1 MDPTRYAFLDWP
13 GPIAFAHQ
21 GGADEF
27 PENTL
32 KAFEC
37 SAALGYRYLETDVH
51 VTSDGVVV
59 VMHDATL
66 DRTTDRVGTIER
78 LPWNVVK
85 EARVAGT
92 EPVPRLDEVLEA
104 MPQSRFN
111 IEPKTDAAVAP
122 LIDVIRRAG
131 AVERVCI
138 GSFKDHRA
146 ATARCALGPSLC
158 TGTGTVAT
166 ARLRLGSWLPGLGRY
181 LARTA
186 AACAQVPA
194 RYGPVPVVDHTS
206 VQFAHGIGLA
216 LHVWTINEAPE
227 MIRLLDLGVDGI
239 MTDRPTVLKEVLVSR
254 GQWAS

>member
-1 MDPTRYAFLDWP
+1 MDPTRYAFLDSP

-37 SAALGYRYLETDVH
+37 SAGLGYRYLETDVH
-51 VTSDGVVV
+51 VTADEVVV
-59 VMHDATL
+59 VIHDATL

-104 MPQSRFN
+104 LPESRFN
-111 IEPKTDAAVAP
+111 IEPKTDAAVEP
-122 LIDVIRRAG
+122 LIDVIRRTG
-131 AVERVCI
+131 AVDRVCV

-146 ATARCALGPSLC
+146 AAARRALGPRLC
-158 TGTGTVAT
+158 TATGTVAT
-166 ARLRLGSWLPGLGRY
+166 ARLRIGSWLPGLGRL
-181 LARTA
+181 LARTG
-186 AACAQVPA
+186 AACAQVPV
-194 RYGPVPVVDHTS
+194 RYGPVPVVDRTS
-206 VQFAHGIGLA
+206 VRFAHELGLA
-216 LHVWTINEAPE
+216 LHVWTINDALE
-227 MIRLLDLGVDGI
+227 MARLLDLGVDGI
-239 MTDRPTVLKEVLVSR
+239 MTDRPTVLKDVLVSR
-254 GQWAS
+254 GQWSS